1 MNLSTNYMGLELK
14 HPIVASSSPLSDTLE
29 GIKLMEDSGASAIVM
44 FSLFEEQIRRENET
58 FDFFLESGTD
68 SFAESLNYFPH
79 KDIGHKGPDDY
90 LNLLRKAV
98 EATNIPIIGS
108 LNGITNEGWIDYAKQ
123 IQDAGASAIEL
134 NIYFIP
140 TDIELSSSTVE
151 QRYFD
156 IVKTVKNSV
165 SIPVAIKLSPFFSA
179 TGNMAKRLDEAGAD
193 ALVLFNRFYQPDI
206 DLNQLKIDTRTELST
221 PAEIRLPLLWIAVL
235 FGHVKAS
242 LAASRGVHSSTEV
255 IKYLLAGAD
264 TVMVASVLM
273 KNGPQYL
280 SVLLKETINWLEAR
294 DYRSLSEVRG
304 VMSRQNVKDPGAFE
318 RVNYIK
324 VLENFVN
331 PFTSG
336 IANNLNIY
344 KSQKPLSG

>member
-1 MNLSTNYMGLELK
+1 MDLSTDYMGLKLK
-14 HPIVASSSPLSDTLE
+14 HPIIASSSPLSNTLE
-29 GIKLMEDSGASAIVM
+29 GIKLLEDSGASAIVM
-44 FSLFEEQIRRENET
+44 FSLFEEQIRRENEA
-58 FDFFLESGTD
+58 FDFFLESGTE

-79 KDIGHKGPDDY
+79 MEIGHKGLDDY
-90 LNLLRKAV
+90 LNLLRKAG
-98 EATNIPIIGS
+98 ESTDIPLIGS

-123 IQDAGASAIEL
+123 IQDAGASALEL

-140 TDIELSSSTVE
+140 TDIEMLSTTVE

-156 IVKTVKNSV
+156 IVKTVKNAV

-235 FGHVKAS
+235 YGRIKAS
-242 LAASRGVHSSTEV
+242 LAASRGIHSATEV

-264 TVMVASVLM
+264 VVMVASVLM

-280 SVLLKETINWLEAR
+280 NVLINETESWLNAR
-294 DYRSLSEVRG
+294 DYRSLAEVKG
-304 VMSRQNVKDPGAFE
+304 VMSRQNVKDPGAYE

-324 VLENFVN
+324 VLESFVN
-331 PFTSG
+331 PFTLG
-336 IANNLNIY
+336 IANNQNN
-344 KSQKPLSG
+344 

>member
-1 MNLSTNYMGLELK
+1 MDMTADYMGLNLK
-14 HPIVASSSPLSDTLE
+14 HPIIASSSPLSNSLE
-29 GIKLMEDSGASAIVM
+29 GVKLLEDCGASAIVM
-44 FSLFEEQIRRENET
+44 FSLFEEQIRRENEA
-58 FDFFLESGTD
+58 FDYFLESGTD
-68 SFAESLNYFPH
+68 CFAESLSYFPQSNT
-79 KDIGHKGPDDY
+79 GHKGPDEY
-90 LNLLRKAV
+90 LNLIRKAA
-98 EATNIPIIGS
+98 EATDIPIIGS
-108 LNGITNEGWIDYAKQ
+108 LNGITNEGWIDYAKG
-123 IQDAGASAIEL
+123 IQEAGASAIEL

-140 TDIELSSSTVE
+140 TDIELSSSMVE
-151 QRYFD
+151 QRYYD

-179 TGNMAKRLDEAGAD
+179 TGNMAKRLDEAGVD

-206 DLNQLKIDTRTELST
+206 DLNQLKIDPRTELST

-235 FGHVKAS
+235 FGHLRAS
-242 LAASRGVHSSTEV
+242 LAASRGVHSTTEI

-264 TVMVASVLM
+264 VVMVASVLM

-280 SVLLKETINWLEAR
+280 KVLINETEKWLEAR
-294 DYRSLSEVRG
+294 DYRSIAEVKG

-324 VLENFVN
+324 VLESFVN

-336 IANNLNIY
+336 ITKI
-344 KSQKPLSG
+344 